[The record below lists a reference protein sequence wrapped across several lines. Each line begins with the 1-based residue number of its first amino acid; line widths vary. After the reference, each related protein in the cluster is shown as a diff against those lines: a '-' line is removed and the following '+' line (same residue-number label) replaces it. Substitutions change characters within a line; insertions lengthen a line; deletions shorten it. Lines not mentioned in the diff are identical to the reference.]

1 MTYKGNGRECHCA
14 AYSENECAC
23 GADWTPDEVY
33 ELRARVK
40 ELVNA
45 IDNEMVVSHLGV
57 FNSGDDPK
65 VALNKLLAFSE
76 SVGAFF
82 AQEELTQLRTRITEL
97 EAEKNAWQGRFYV
110 VEAENIALLA
120 KEKQRLAVKQRLVRA
135 DKRS

>member
-33 ELRARVK
+33 ELRARV
-40 ELVNA
+40 
-45 IDNEMVVSHLGV
+45 S
-57 FNSGDDPK
+57 
-65 VALNKLLAFSE
+65 
-76 SVGAFF
+76 
-82 AQEELTQLRTRITEL
+82 EL
-97 EAEKNAWQGRFYV
+97 EAEKDMWQGKFYV
-110 VEAENIALLA
+110 VEAENIALHA